1 VTMAKSNSFAIVSKT
16 DMEEVRNAVNQAM
29 KEVKQ
34 RFDFKKSCSEVKIEG
49 ETLVLVS
56 DDDYKL
62 QSLTEILEEKLLRR
76 KVSLK
81 AFDYGKIEPA
91 SGGSVRQVVSIQQ
104 GIPTEKA
111 KEIVK
116 LIKKEK
122 IKVQAAIQGDTVRIS
137 GKDKDILQEVIQLL
151 KAQDLGID
159 TQFTNYRSN

>member
-1 VTMAKSNSFAIVSKT
+1 MAKSNSFDIVSKT

-91 SGGSVRQVVSIQQ
+91 SGGSVRQVVTIQQ

-137 GKDKDILQEVIQLL
+137 GKDKDILQEVIQLV

-159 TQFTNYRSN
+159 MQFTNYRSN

>member
-1 VTMAKSNSFAIVSKT
+1 MAKSNSFDIVSRT
-16 DMEEVRNAVNQAM
+16 DMNEVGNAVNMTM
-29 KEVKQ
+29 KEIRQ

-49 ETLVLVS
+49 ENLVLVS

-62 QSLTEILEEKLLRR
+62 QSLTSVLEDKLIRR
-76 KVSLK
+76 KISLK
-81 AFDYGKIEPA
+81 AFQDGKVEPD
-91 SGGSVRQVVSIQQ
+91 SEGTVRKEVNIQQ

-122 IKVQAAIQGDTVRIS
+122 LKVQASIQGDYVRVS
-137 GKDKDILQEVIQLL
+137 GKDRDTLQQVIQLI

-159 TQFTNYRSN
+159 MQFTNYRSN

>member
-1 VTMAKSNSFAIVSKT
+1 MAKSNSFDIVSRT
-16 DMEEVRNAVNQAM
+16 DMNEVGNAVNMTM
-29 KEVKQ
+29 KEIRQ

-49 ETLVLVS
+49 ENLVLVS

-62 QSLTEILEEKLLRR
+62 QSLTSVLEDKLLRR
-76 KVSLK
+76 KISLK
-81 AFDYGKIEPA
+81 AFQYGKAEPS
-91 SGGSVRQVVSIQQ
+91 SGGTVRQEVSIQQ

-122 IKVQAAIQGDTVRIS
+122 LKVQASIQGDTVRVS
-137 GKDKDILQEVIQLL
+137 GKDRDTLQQVIQLI

-159 TQFTNYRSN
+159 MQFTNYRSN